1 MEALP
6 FTNLTNLEIQN
17 LYETGSDKLKRILD
31 DSIYIKYIRQ
41 LVPYFQQTIPGSN
54 YYVEDEFNSY
64 TNKIKPKFS
73 VFHSNIKSLNCHHK
87 ELIAYLHVLNL
98 KFDCICLSEVW
109 GTKLNSYQSIL
120 KF

>member
-41 LVPYFQQTIPGSN
+41 LVPYFQQTTPGSN

-87 ELIAYLHVLNL
+87 ELIAYY
-98 KFDCICLSEVW
+98 
-109 GTKLNSYQSIL
+109 TY
-120 KF
+120 

>member
-31 DSIYIKYIRQ
+31 NSILPKYIRQ

-64 TNKIKPKFS
+64 TNKIKSKFS
-73 VFHSNIKSLNCHHK
+73 VFHLNIRSLNCHHK

-98 KFDCICLSEVW
+98 KFDCICLSEV
-109 GTKLNSYQSIL
+109 
-120 KF
+120 